1 MKIKTLAIMAGLVG
15 TLCSAAQ
22 TTPPGIT
29 PSTRDMNLLTW
40 TEFQELVP
48 AAIETVLLPTGSI
61 EPHGVIPSG
70 TDSLAP
76 TAMAR
81 AIAERLNALIA
92 PPLNYGVTPAMAAY
106 PGAVS
111 IPADAYRAFI
121 ENVLRG
127 LAAQRF
133 INVIV
138 LNGHGG
144 NTASLQAA
152 AARISTEARVRI
164 LVVNWWSLTSEEV
177 FEVFGEDGGHA
188 GNNETAYIQAV
199 VPEHIHPERYD
210 PDMAT
215 PNAKASAWA
224 AYPVPS
230 SILLYQKG
238 QGFPTFDAGQAKA
251 YFDKVNDKVAALVE
265 DIIRKW
271 NKAGLYR

>member
-1 MKIKTLAIMAGLVG
+1 MKRTRFALLICLVTTMGAGV
-15 TLCSAAQ
+15 SAS
-22 TTPPGIT
+22 PPGPAPT
-29 PSTRDMNLLTW
+29 TRDMNLLTW

-48 AAIETVLLPTGSI
+48 ASIETVLLPTGSI

-92 PPLNYGVTPAMAAY
+92 PTLNYGVTPSMAAY

-111 IPADAYRAFI
+111 IRTDAYVPFM
-121 ENVLRG
+121 EDVLRG
-127 LAAQRF
+127 LASQRF
-133 INVIV
+133 RNVIV

-144 NTASLQAA
+144 NTASLQTA

-199 VPEHIHPERYD
+199 FPDHIHPERYD

-215 PNAKASAWA
+215 PLAIASAWF

-230 SILLYQKG
+230 SILLYKKG
-238 QGFPTFDAGQAKA
+238 QGYPTFDAAQAKD
-251 YFDKVNDKVAALVE
+251 YFDKVNDKVAVLVG

-271 NKAGLYR
+271 DKAGLYR